1 MKIRWFNC
9 PEARCYYLTAAMM
22 WILVMFGSAG
32 HASEHQAGSITE
44 KSLSER
50 VHLYFADADAL
61 RLRAEDRNLSRLEDT
76 AADVRQMLEALIAG
90 PRSTLTATLPAS
102 TPINATFYNQSD
114 QTAYVDLGG
123 AVTESFPGGAA
134 TEMLAVYSIVNT
146 LIVNNPAVR
155 RVHILIDGNEADTLG
170 GHFAI
175 RRPHRANMFI
185 VR

>member
-1 MKIRWFNC
+1 
-9 PEARCYYLTAAMM
+9 
-22 WILVMFGSAG
+22 MFVSAG
-32 HASEHQAGSITE
+32 YASEHQGGSKTE
-44 KSLSER
+44 EPLSAR
-50 VHLYFADADAL
+50 VHLYFADADTL
-61 RLRAEDRNLSRLEDT
+61 RLRAEDRNLPRLEDT

-90 PRSTLTATLPAS
+90 PQSSLTATLPAL
-102 TPINATFYNQSD
+102 TPINATFYNHSD

-123 AVTESFPGGAA
+123 AVADSFPGGAA

-155 RVHILIDGNEADTLG
+155 RVQILIDGNEADTLA

-175 RRPHRANMFI
+175 KHPHRANMLI